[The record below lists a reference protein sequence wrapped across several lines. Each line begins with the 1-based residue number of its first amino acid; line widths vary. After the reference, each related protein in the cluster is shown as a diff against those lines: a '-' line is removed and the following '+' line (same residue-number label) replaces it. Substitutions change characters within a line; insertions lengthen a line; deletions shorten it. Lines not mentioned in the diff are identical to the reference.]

1 VTEDIRPGDVLCTRN
16 ENGKAAK
23 VIRFGAALLGKPN
36 VVNHV
41 AIYMGVSEDGK
52 DRVIEA
58 NPGGVGWKDAHA
70 YMRDNWTMDN
80 REQPKTLEQREQII
94 EAAKAMLGTP
104 YDWFGI
110 GQNAMEAIRA
120 PDLYRSDAWK
130 DVDTPEQVVCS
141 SLADWVYGE
150 VGLANPGK
158 TDHGD
163 RITTP
168 GDWAEFILA
177 KAWEK
182 PRNQSPGSDPPD
194 AGGVAPPSTA

>member
-1 VTEDIRPGDVLCTRN
+1 MTKQIRRGDVLCTRS
-16 ENGKAAK
+16 ENGWGAK

-41 AIYMGVSEDGK
+41 AIYMGMSRDGK

-58 NPGGVGWKDAHA
+58 QPGGVGWRDAHK
-70 YMRDNWTMDN
+70 YMKDNWTIDN
-80 REQPKTLEQREQII
+80 REQPKSAEQRDQIV
-94 EAAKAMLGTP
+94 EAAKAMVGTP
-104 YDWFGI
+104 YDWVGI

-120 PDLYRSDAWK
+120 PDLYRSEAWENI
-130 DVDTPEQVVCS
+130 DTPEQVVCS

-158 TDHGD
+158 TQKGD

-168 GDWAEFILA
+168 GDWAEFIVT
-177 KAWEK
+177 KAWESE
-182 PRNQSPGSDPPD
+182 PNLVTRSDPPPD
-194 AGGVAPPSTA
+194 EGVAPPPPA